1 MLAGRRCCRSLLG
14 GGYRDHPNI
23 KESINGAFFF
33 LLLLSCRCVVEKKT
47 GLKCSTRTKLI
58 ENGSSTRYGVVARSL
73 LLLTFFQLSPSST

>member
-33 LLLLSCRCVVEKKT
+33 LLLLSRCVVEK
-47 GLKCSTRTKLI
+47 
-58 ENGSSTRYGVVARSL
+58 NRSEMFNPNE
-73 LLLTFFQLSPSST
+73 TDRKWEQH